1 MTIKYTYDCPS
12 CGNDYTEQ
20 RTAEEPQ
27 YFSKC
32 GKCGTELNLVS
43 ETPAE

>member
-1 MTIKYTYDCPS
+1 MTIRYTYDCPS

-27 YFSKC
+27 YFLKC
-32 GKCGTELNLVS
+32 SKCGTELTLVS

>member
-1 MTIKYTYDCPS
+1 MTIKYKYDCPN
-12 CGNDYTEQ
+12 CGNNYTEQ

-27 YFSKC
+27 YFSDC
-32 GKCGTELNLVS
+32 SKCGTELNLVS

>member
-1 MTIKYTYDCPS
+1 MTIRYTYDCSS
-12 CGNDYTEQ
+12 CGNDYVEQ

-32 GKCGTELNLVS
+32 SKCDTEFNLVS
-43 ETPAE
+43 EQPIE